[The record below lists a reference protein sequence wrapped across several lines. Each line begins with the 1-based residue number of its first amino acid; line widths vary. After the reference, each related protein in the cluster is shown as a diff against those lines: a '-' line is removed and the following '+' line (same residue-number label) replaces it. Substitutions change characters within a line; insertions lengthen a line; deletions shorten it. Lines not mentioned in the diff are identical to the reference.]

1 MSYLELNVP
10 QKFTICLYYY
20 KTEHNDITQPQITK
34 WGAGDGGVGPAGL
47 FFTKIDG
54 FLKKIIKTN

>member
-20 KTEHNDITQPQITK
+20 KTEHNNITQPQIK

-54 FLKKIIKTN
+54 FLNF